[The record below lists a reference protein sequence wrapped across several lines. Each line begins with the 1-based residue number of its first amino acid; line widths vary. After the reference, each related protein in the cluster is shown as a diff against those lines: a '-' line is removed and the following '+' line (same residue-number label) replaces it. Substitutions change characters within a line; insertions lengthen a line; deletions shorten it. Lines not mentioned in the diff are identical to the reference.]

1 MGNRWGNRGNSV
13 RLLFGGAPKSLQ
25 MVTAAMIL
33 EDTFSL
39 EEKLQQKPRQ
49 HIEKLRHF
57 FGDKHLSS
65 QSYSFSSSYV
75 WM

>member
-1 MGNRWGNRGNSV
+1 
-13 RLLFGGAPKSLQ
+13 

-49 HIEKLRHF
+49 HIEKQNHQLA
-57 FGDKHLSS
+57 DKS
-65 QSYSFSSSYV
+65 V
-75 WM
+75 

>member
-1 MGNRWGNRGNSV
+1 
-13 RLLFGGAPKSLQ
+13 

-49 HIEKLRHF
+49 HIEKQNHQLA
-57 FGDKHLSS
+57 DKSLYS
-65 QSYSFSSSYV
+65 QSYGFSRSHV
-75 WM
+75 WMWELDYKES